1 MRELKSLFFSV
12 LLLFVFTTD
21 MSAQDALLRGVV
33 KDSSGKAI
41 EAVSSFE
48 ILGHRVIW
56 SVVFTL
62 VLITLK
68 RNWQVIG
75 KMLRSRKKDVLW
87 LAAGGFLIS
96 FNWGLYIWAVNGGRI
111 LETSLG
117 YFINPLLSMFLGMI
131 FFKEKLNRIQT
142 LALVL
147 AVLGVSIELVAAGSL
162 PLVSLGLAISF
173 GLYGVLKKTV
183 AVEPEIALFTET
195 VTVAPFALAW
205 LIFLQKEGLSSFPYD
220 SMTNLMLAGAGIMTS
235 IPLLMFAYGASRV
248 PLTTVGFVQFVTPT
262 LSFAIGLLIFKED
275 INMNRVFT
283 FMFIWAALIL
293 YTTDLVFSGR
303 KSPRKNNV

>member
-1 MRELKSLFFSV
+1 MTRNAKGIIALF
-12 LLLFVFTTD
+12 
-21 MSAQDALLRGVV
+21 SAYLMWGAMPIYW
-33 KDSSGKAI
+33 KAI

-183 AVEPEIALFTET
+183 AVETEIALFTET

-283 FMFIWAALIL
+283 VMFIWAALIL

>member
-1 MRELKSLFFSV
+1 MWGA
-12 LLLFVFTTD
+12 
-21 MSAQDALLRGVV
+21 MPIYW
-33 KDSSGKAI
+33 KAI

-183 AVEPEIALFTET
+183 AVETEIALFTET

>member
-1 MRELKSLFFSV
+1 LTRNAKGIIALF
-12 LLLFVFTTD
+12 
-21 MSAQDALLRGVV
+21 SAYLMWGAMPIYW
-33 KDSSGKAI
+33 KAI

-183 AVEPEIALFTET
+183 AVETEIALFTET

>member
-1 MRELKSLFFSV
+1 MWGA
-12 LLLFVFTTD
+12 
-21 MSAQDALLRGVV
+21 MPIYW
-33 KDSSGKAI
+33 KAI

>member
-1 MRELKSLFFSV
+1 MWGA
-12 LLLFVFTTD
+12 
-21 MSAQDALLRGVV
+21 MPIYW
-33 KDSSGKAI
+33 KAI

-173 GLYGVLKKTV
+173 GLYGVLNKTV

>member
-1 MRELKSLFFSV
+1 MTRNAKGIIALF
-12 LLLFVFTTD
+12 
-21 MSAQDALLRGVV
+21 SAYLMWGAMPIYW
-33 KDSSGKAI
+33 KAI

-303 KSPRKNNV
+303 KSHRKNNV

>member
-1 MRELKSLFFSV
+1 MWGA
-12 LLLFVFTTD
+12 
-21 MSAQDALLRGVV
+21 MPIYW
-33 KDSSGKAI
+33 KAI

-205 LIFLQKEGLSSFPYD
+205 LIFLQKEGASSFPYD
-220 SMTNLMLAGAGIMTS
+220 SMTNLMLAGSGIMTS

-248 PLTTVGFVQFVTPT
+248 PLTTVGFVQYATPT

-275 INMNRVFT
+275 IHINRVFT

>member
-1 MRELKSLFFSV
+1 MTRNAKGIIALF
-12 LLLFVFTTD
+12 
-21 MSAQDALLRGVV
+21 SAYLMWGAMPIYW
-33 KDSSGKAI
+33 KAI